1 VYFQQ
6 KPNIYENAKAFLRF
20 TPGKLH
26 SQQLQSDINVNGCQ
40 AKKQKK
46 MKDRKNQTQ
55 PRPKLNWQQLQGDAK
70 KQSMNCGLNIEL

>member
-46 MKDRKNQTQ
+46 KERQEKPNPTQTET
-55 PRPKLNWQQLQGDAK
+55 KLAATAGGCQK
-70 KQSMNCGLNIEL
+70 TEHELRFKH

>member
-40 AKKQKK
+40 AKSKK
-46 MKDRKNQTQ
+46 
-55 PRPKLNWQQLQGDAK
+55 K
-70 KQSMNCGLNIEL
+70 KKICARNFSLI

>member
-40 AKKQKK
+40 AKSKKKKMERQKK
-46 MKDRKNQTQ
+46 PNPTQTET
-55 PRPKLNWQQLQGDAK
+55 KLAATAGGCQK
-70 KQSMNCGLNIEL
+70 TEHELRFKH